1 MKAKSKE
8 IKDLLNNEALLDMRG
23 LQQKILD
30 SNYSTEQ
37 NEYTLNEAVVD
48 FENQRSL
55 LIKRIDSGV
64 LDNYSYQAREDLFR
78 RLNQILNFIN
88 RINGNRNVVPSLL
101 DEIQNLKN
109 YVFITLNLDTK
120 DTGLFDYKEKLKEL
134 TELQQKYNSLLVELD
149 RATDIYEE
157 TKSRTTTIEQNYIK
171 SRDLVDQLVTIDQQ
185 IQEKNRISVEIT
197 NKIHKRFDQVNSQST
212 KINEFYATIDTLKE
226 ELSEADERTKELINK
241 NEELEKK
248 VNDLIG
254 SAVGGALGKT
264 FGERKFELRESEIF
278 WKRATFVSIFILFL
292 AAGAVFYELFTGV
305 NETTVLLSKISLLV
319 PASVAVWFTS
329 SNYNRERKLLEEYA
343 FKSTMALSLDSY
355 RKVLNEELGDGEREI
370 ISEFLVSSMQKIYS
384 SPLEN
389 IANHSSKDDEIEI
402 SMLDRIVKI
411 FNKVTK

>member
-8 IKDLLNNEALLDMRG
+8 IKDLLNREPLLDIRG

-30 SNYSTEQ
+30 LNFSTEQ

-48 FENQRSL
+48 FENLRSL
-55 LIKRIDSGV
+55 LIKSIDGGI
-64 LDNYSYQAREDLFR
+64 LDNYSYQVREDLFR
-78 RLNQILNFIN
+78 RLNQMLDFVN

-109 YVFITLNLDTK
+109 DVFITLNLDTK
-120 DTGLFDYKEKLKEL
+120 ATGLFDYKEKLKEL

-149 RATDIYEE
+149 RATNIYER
-157 TKSRTTTIEQNYIK
+157 TKSQITTIEENHIK
-171 SRDLVDQLVTIDQQ
+171 SKKLLDQHVAIDQQ
-185 IQEKNRISVEIT
+185 MQEKNKTSVDIT
-197 NKIHKRFDQVNSQST
+197 NKIHKRFDQVDSQST
-212 KINEFYATIDTLKE
+212 KIREFSATIDTQKE
-226 ELSEADERTKELINK
+226 ELSKADERTKELINK
-241 NEELEKK
+241 NEELEER
-248 VNDLIG
+248 VDDLIG

-264 FGERKFELRESEIF
+264 FGERKSELRESEIF
-278 WKRATFVSIFILFL
+278 WKRATFASIIILFI

-355 RKVLNEELGDGEREI
+355 RRVLNEELGDGERNI

-411 FNKVTK
+411 FSKVTK